1 MGLAL
6 AWRYVNMGDQ
16 LDPTGKMPVSPTG
29 KMTVPRRARGSRALP
44 FVSICF
50 TTWSSKRDDE
60 ERTT

>member
-1 MGLAL
+1 
-6 AWRYVNMGDQ
+6 MGDQ

-50 TTWSSKRDDE
+50 TTSSSKRDDE

>member
-29 KMTVPRRARGSRALP
+29 KMTRLDLFYDIEFKTR
-44 FVSICF
+44 
-50 TTWSSKRDDE
+50 
-60 ERTT
+60 